1 MHNLILAISA
11 PDQKER
17 HLTSAVFFR
26 PVAEVGLFE
35 LVKVSAIE
43 HISWLQAPRLSQT
56 PARARLVLITTPEF
70 SHTY

>member
-1 MHNLILAISA
+1 MHNLILAICP

-17 HLTSAVFFR
+17 HLISAVFFR
-26 PVAEVGLFE
+26 PVAELGLFE
-35 LVKVSAIE
+35 FVKVSAIE
-43 HISWLQAPRLSQT
+43 HISWFQAPRLSQT